1 MPAWFQDTL
10 SPPAGGREK
19 DRSPLCDLHV
29 HTHFSCDSEATIE
42 AMCRQAI
49 ALGLRQ
55 VAFTEHV
62 DFVPADAGY
71 GFFRPA
77 AYLAEISRC
86 RQLFG
91 DQLTLLA
98 GVEIGE
104 FHRFRSQANALLD
117 AHRFDLVI
125 GSLHWAKK
133 IPVTAALNPQPR
145 PMDRAFRDYFDEL
158 QQMCS
163 VGGFDIVGHLDVVK
177 RNGFDAAGQYN
188 VLDHEKAVRSILD
201 VIIRNG
207 IALEINT
214 STLRLA
220 VNQTSPG
227 QAVVT
232 WYRQMGGRLLT
243 IGSDAHTLADLAAG
257 WETAVEMARAAGFAH
272 LTSFSSRTPCALS
285 LDGKW

>member
-1 MPAWFQDTL
+1 
-10 SPPAGGREK
+10 
-19 DRSPLCDLHV
+19 
-29 HTHFSCDSEATIE
+29 
-42 AMCRQAI
+42 MCRQAI
-49 ALGLRQ
+49 SLGLRQ

-125 GSLHWAKK
+125 GSLHWVKQGCGPQSR
-133 IPVTAALNPQPR
+133 IPQPQ
-145 PMDRAFRDYFDEL
+145 PMDRAFRDYFNEL

-177 RNGFDAAGQYN
+177 RNGCDIAGQYN

-201 VIIRNG
+201 AIIRNG

-214 STLRLA
+214 STLRRA
-220 VNQTSPG
+220 ANQTSPG
-227 QAVVT
+227 QAVMT
-232 WYRQMGGRLLT
+232 WYRQMDGMLLT
-243 IGSDAHTLADLAAG
+243 IGSDAHTPADLAAG
-257 WETAVEMARAAGFAH
+257 WETAVKMAQAAGFTR
-272 LTSFSSRTPCALS
+272 LTSFANRTPCALL

>member
-1 MPAWFQDTL
+1 
-10 SPPAGGREK
+10 
-19 DRSPLCDLHV
+19 
-29 HTHFSCDSEATIE
+29 
-42 AMCRQAI
+42 MCRQAI
-49 ALGLRQ
+49 TLGMRQ

-77 AYLAEISRC
+77 AYLAEVSRC

-91 DQLTLLA
+91 DQLAILA

-125 GSLHWAKK
+125 GSLHWVKQGC
-133 IPVTAALNPQPR
+133 VTATPNPQPQ
-145 PMDRAFRDYFDEL
+145 PMDRAFQDYFDEL

-177 RNGFDAAGQYN
+177 RNGFDTAGQYN
-188 VLDHEKAVRSILD
+188 VLDHERA
-201 VIIRNG
+201 IR
-207 IALEINT
+207 
-214 STLRLA
+214 
-220 VNQTSPG
+220 SPG
-227 QAVVT
+227 QAVMT

-243 IGSDAHTLADLAAG
+243 IGSDAHTPAGLAAG
-257 WETAVEMARAAGFAH
+257 WETAVGMARAAGFTH
-272 LTSFSSRTPCALS
+272 LTSFSNRTPCALS

>member
-1 MPAWFQDTL
+1 MPACFQDTL
-10 SPPAGGREK
+10 SPPARGREK
-19 DRSPLCDLHV
+19 DCSPLCDLHV

-49 ALGLRQ
+49 TLGLRQ

-77 AYLAEISRC
+77 AYLAEVSRC

-91 DQLTLLA
+91 DQLAILA

-125 GSLHWAKK
+125 GSLHWVKQGC
-133 IPVTAALNPQPR
+133 VTAAPNPQPQ

-177 RNGFDAAGQYN
+177 RNGFDTVGQYN
-188 VLDHEKAVRSILD
+188 VLDHERAIRSILD
-201 VIIRNG
+201 AIIRNG

-214 STLRLA
+214 STLRRA
-220 VNQTSPG
+220 ANQTSPG
-227 QAVVT
+227 QAVMT

-243 IGSDAHTLADLAAG
+243 IGSDAHTPAGLAAG
-257 WETAVEMARAAGFAH
+257 WETAVEMARAAGFTH
-272 LTSFSSRTPCALS
+272 LTSFSNRTPCALS